1 MVKMFDTYRKAFR
14 KTIKKDKDIW
24 ERLKWYEKAG
34 IYIYGPIVYVS
45 ELAKRFV
52 NFPKDIKNR
61 G

>member
-1 MVKMFDTYRKAFR
+1 MFDTYRKAFR
-14 KTIKKDKDIW
+14 KAIEKDKDIW
-24 ERLKWYEKAG
+24 ERFKWYEKAW
-34 IYIYGPIVYVS
+34 IYIYGPAVYVF